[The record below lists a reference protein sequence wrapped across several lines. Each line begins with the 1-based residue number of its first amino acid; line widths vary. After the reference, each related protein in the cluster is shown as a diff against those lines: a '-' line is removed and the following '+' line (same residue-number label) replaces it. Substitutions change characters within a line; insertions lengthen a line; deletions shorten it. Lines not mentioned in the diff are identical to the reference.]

1 MAVEFARFEEL
12 PPELQLNIME
22 YVALSDSVTVVSSEL
37 RAFTP
42 PLRYVSNFMMAF
54 ASKVTAGPYCDALRT
69 SMKQD
74 RQSISVIVNDY
85 NFHNFKALL
94 TTLRNTDGTDGL
106 RRFSFTHSGTNPLD
120 DRDRHGAHFKVTLN
134 FTDAFTSSNEDNL
147 YAYLRSVQALQKAQ
161 GGRHIRIFY
170 KVLEGKRS
178 MAFEDMLGRMTFDD
192 SAQGQMKFLLAALQ
206 KEFAFDYGAQ
216 NQGVVPRG
224 WDIASNINYA
234 FARNEEEDAYW
245 LRLKWERAHI
255 GWVTEKI
262 RAQAG
267 VDVKLEQVDNDE
279 EGNDEGEDED
289 DEDDDDENMMRGMA
303 FGVHWEEGDE
313 YDSEEDEEWDYS
325 AGL

>member
-22 YVALSDSVTVVSSEL
+22 YIALSDSVTVVSIEL

-74 RQSISVIVNDY
+74 RQSISIIVNDY

-94 TTLRNTDGTDGL
+94 TTLRITDGTDGL
-106 RRFSFTHSGTNPLD
+106 RRFSFTHGGTNPLD
-120 DRDRHGAHFKVTLN
+120 DRDCHGAHFKVTLN
-134 FTDAFTSSNEDNL
+134 FTEAFTSSNEDNL

-178 MAFEDMLGRMTFDD
+178 MAFEDMLGRMAFDD
-192 SAQGQMKFLLAALQ
+192 SAQGQMKF
-206 KEFAFDYGAQ
+206 AFDYGAQ
-216 NQGVVPRG
+216 NQRVVPKG

-245 LRLKWERAHI
+245 LRLKWERAHL

-262 RAQAG
+262 RAQAEA
-267 VDVKLEQVDNDE
+267 DVKLEEVEEDDD
-279 EGNDEGEDED
+279 EGNDKGD
-289 DEDDDDENMMRGMA
+289 DEDDDVDENMMRGMA
-303 FGVHWEEGDE
+303 FGCHWEEGDE

>member
-12 PPELQLNIME
+12 PPELQLNIM
-22 YVALSDSVTVVSSEL
+22 DVTVVSSEL

>member
-1 MAVEFARFEEL
+1 MAVEFARFQEL
-12 PPELQLNIME
+12 PPELQLNMME
-22 YVALSDSVTVVSSEL
+22 YIALSDSVTVVPSEL

-85 NFHNFKALL
+85 SFHNFKALL

-106 RRFSFTHSGTNPLD
+106 RRFSFAHGGTNPLD
-120 DRDRHGAHFKVTLN
+120 DRDRHGAHFKVSLN
-134 FTDAFTSSNEDNL
+134 FTTTFTSSNEDNL
-147 YAYLRSVQALQKAQ
+147 YAYLKSVQK
-161 GGRHIRIFY
+161 
-170 KVLEGKRS
+170 K
-178 MAFEDMLGRMTFDD
+178 
-192 SAQGQMKFLLAALQ
+192 
-206 KEFAFDYGAQ
+206 FAFDYGAQ

-245 LRLKWERAHI
+245 LRLKWERAHL

-262 RAQAG
+262 RAQAEA
-267 VDVKLEQVDNDE
+267 DVKLEEVE
-279 EGNDEGEDED
+279 EDDDEGDGEGDDED
-289 DEDDDDENMMRGMA
+289 DEDDENMMRGMA
-303 FGVHWEEGDE
+303 FGDHWEEGDE
-313 YDSEEDEEWDYS
+313 YDSEEAEEWDYS